1 MTDRIT
7 LTGLRARGFHGVL
20 AEERRDGQ
28 DFVVDVALD
37 VDLAAAAASDA
48 VEDTV
53 HYGVLAREVLD
64 VVEGEPV
71 DLIETLA
78 ERIAAVCRV
87 PPLVA
92 GVEVVVHKP
101 HAPVGVPFTDVS
113 VRVVRSARRTQRAV
127 LALGTNLGDRS
138 ATLQGAVRALA
149 AQPQLRVVDVSAVYE
164 TDPVGGPEQPPYLN
178 AVALVE
184 TTLGAEAL
192 LAAAQRVE
200 AAYGRVRDV
209 RWGARTLDVDLVAL
223 GDEVRSTSRL
233 TLPHPRAHVRGFVL
247 VPWLD
252 VDPDAVVA
260 GHGRVAD
267 LVAGL
272 DVSGVRPTDQISLEV
287 P

>member
-1 MTDRIT
+1 MSDRIT

-20 AEERRDGQ
+20 PEERRDGQ
-28 DFVVDVALD
+28 DFVVDVVLD
-37 VDLAAAAASDA
+37 VDIAAAAASDA
-48 VEDTV
+48 IEDTV
-53 HYGVLAREVLD
+53 HYGVLARQVLD

-78 ERIAAVCRV
+78 ERIATVCLA

-101 HAPVGVPFTDVS
+101 QAPVGVPFTDVS
-113 VRVVRSARRTQRAV
+113 VRVKRSARRKERAV
-127 LALGTNLGDRS
+127 LALGANLGDRS

-149 AQPQLRVVDVSAVYE
+149 AQPQLQVVDVSAVYE

-178 AVALVE
+178 AVVLAE
-184 TTLGAEAL
+184 TTLGAEEL

-209 RWGARTLDVDLVAL
+209 RWGARTLDVDLLAL
-223 GDEVRSTSRL
+223 GNVVRSSPRL

-252 VDPDAVVA
+252 VDPDAVVP
-260 GHGRVAD
+260 GHGRVSD
-267 LVAGL
+267 LVTGVE
-272 DVSGVRPTDQISLEV
+272 VSGVRRTDQISLEV